1 MPFFIFQ
8 SVGDEWQ
15 EQRRFSLKSLRDLG
29 FGKSSM
35 ETLIHIEVNALNE
48 SLQKD
53 VGQPIGLKNRFN
65 ISVINALWTL
75 ISGNRYELD
84 HPELL
89 DIVQKVDRL
98 THSSQSAVTSM
109 FPWLSKLAPNLSGW
123 TRVKGIM
130 FDVIGFVK
138 KTIDDHVT
146 HFDVS
151 GKNNNTIENESIVTD
166 II

>member
-1 MPFFIFQ
+1 MK
-8 SVGDEWQ
+8 G
-15 EQRRFSLKSLRDLG
+15 LKDLG

-35 ETLIHIEVNALNE
+35 EALIHLEINALNE
-48 SLQKD
+48 SLQAD
-53 VGQPIGLKNRFN
+53 VGKPIGLSNRFN

-75 ISGNRYELD
+75 ISGHRYELN

-98 THSSQSAVTSM
+98 TQSSQSGLVSM
-109 FPWLSKLAPNLSGW
+109 FPWLAKIAPNLSGW
-123 TRVKGIM
+123 TKIRNIM

-138 KTIDDHVT
+138 NTVDDHVK

-151 GKNNNTIENESIVTD
+151 GKIKDQYLTLMD
-166 II
+166 Q